1 MLKSSFVA
9 LMVTATAALIWLRF
23 IDFLAHRGVIPSD
36 VSRKLIHIGTGPI
49 FVVCWL
55 LFPDEPNA
63 RLFAAAVPLLITAQ
77 FILVGSGLIKDQ
89 AAVDSMSRS
98 GDRREILRGPM
109 FYGIVFVLLTLIF
122 WKESPVGIAALMML
136 CGGDGLADLAGS
148 RMKSSVL
155 PWAARKSIAGS
166 VMMFLGGFLLTCL
179 ILLIYIWAG
188 VIRGAIS
195 DFSWKI
201 ALLAFVGMIVESLPF
216 KDIDNI
222 TVPLA
227 IVILGSFLFPIW

>member
-1 MLKSSFVA
+1 MLQSSLIA
-9 LMVTATAALIWLRF
+9 LLVTAAAALIWLRF
-23 IDFLAHRGVIPSD
+23 IDFLAHRGIIPSD

-63 RLFAAAVPLLITAQ
+63 RLFAATVPLLITAQ
-77 FILVGSGLIKDQ
+77 FILVGSGVIKDQ

-109 FYGIVFVLLTLIF
+109 FYGVVFVLLTLLF
-122 WKESPVGIAALMML
+122 WKDSPIGIAALMML

-148 RMKSSVL
+148 RIKSRVL
-155 PWAARKSIAGS
+155 PWATRKSIAGS
-166 VMMFLGGFLLTCL
+166 VMMFLGGFLLTYL
-179 ILLIYIWAG
+179 VFLIYNRAG
-188 VIRGAIS
+188 VLWGTLS

-201 ALLAFVGMIVESLPF
+201 AFLAFTGMIVESLPF

-227 IVILGSFLFPIW
+227 IVILGSFLFPM

>member
-1 MLKSSFVA
+1 MLKSSLVA
-9 LMVTATAALIWLRF
+9 LLVTAAAALIWLRF
-23 IDFLAHRGVIPSD
+23 IDFLAHRGIIPSD

-63 RLFAAAVPLLITAQ
+63 RYFAAAVPLLITAQ
-77 FILVGSGLIKDQ
+77 FIMVGSGLIKDQ

-122 WKESPVGIAALMML
+122 WKESPIGITALMML
-136 CGGDGLADLAGS
+136 CGGDGMADLAGS
-148 RMKSSVL
+148 RIKSRIL
-155 PWAARKSIAGS
+155 PWAPRKSVAGS
-166 VMMFLGGFLLTCL
+166 IMMFLGGFVLAYL
-179 ILLIYIWAG
+179 IILIYN
-188 VIRGAIS
+188 IS
-195 DFSWKI
+195 ETFGGTMIDFSWKI
-201 ALLAFVGMIVESLPF
+201 AILALTGMIVESFPF

-222 TVPLA
+222 TVPVA
-227 IVILGSFLFPIW
+227 IVLLGIILFPI